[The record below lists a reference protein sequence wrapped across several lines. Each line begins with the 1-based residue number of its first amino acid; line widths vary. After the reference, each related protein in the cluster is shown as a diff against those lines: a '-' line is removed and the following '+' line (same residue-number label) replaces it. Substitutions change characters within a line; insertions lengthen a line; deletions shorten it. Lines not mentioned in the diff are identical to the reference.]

1 MEEFKNS
8 VNEFLNFRRYAI
20 LPDSN
25 HGRISKKE
33 ADKKA
38 HKEYDK
44 FNKTQK
50 IYSDFDKL
58 IEKTKNKHPQ

>member
-1 MEEFKNS
+1 MEEFKDS
-8 VNEFLNFRRYAI
+8 VNEFLHFRRYDI
-20 LPDSN
+20 LSDN
-25 HGRISKKE
+25 EHGKINKKQAE
-33 ADKKA
+33 MKA

-58 IEKTKNKHPQ
+58 IEKTKNK